1 MLHWLCN
8 AVFTSTAG
16 DHALEMCQPP
26 LSTKGEW
33 WENCRIRT
41 LWRPQLHELDDSE
54 ETLYENNVARGTKIL
69 HCHGD
74 NDRRVGHR
82 S

>member
-1 MLHWLCN
+1 MFQELCN
-8 AVFTSTAG
+8 ELLRATVGA
-16 DHALEMCQPP
+16 DDVEIVYVQH
-26 LSTKGEW
+26 STKGEW
-33 WENCRIRT
+33 VENRRIWT

-74 NDRRVGHR
+74 NH
-82 S
+82 